1 MTDQQLQHLIN
12 EIIGL
17 RRDMISKLEEIR
29 RGGIDI
35 ETALENLKKI
45 QGEK

>member
-12 EIIGL
+12 EIIQL
-17 RRDMISKLEEIR
+17 KRDLINKLEEIR